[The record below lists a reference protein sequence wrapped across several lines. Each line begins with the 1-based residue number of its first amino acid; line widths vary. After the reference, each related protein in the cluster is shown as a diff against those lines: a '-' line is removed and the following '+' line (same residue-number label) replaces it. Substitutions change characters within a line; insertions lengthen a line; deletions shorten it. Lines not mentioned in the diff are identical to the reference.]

1 MQKSRELYIS
11 IRWPLATSA
20 RAWDVP
26 WPRDWMAGAVDGAV
40 GRRRRGRRPEYGR
53 RCWS

>member
-26 WPRDWMAGAVDGAV
+26 
-40 GRRRRGRRPEYGR
+40 
-53 RCWS
+53 